1 MDNRTEIDNEI
12 EIDLRDL
19 FLEVLAF
26 WRLILLALVLGA
38 VIAYAISKF
47 IMVPQYE
54 STAEL
59 YVLSKSTSITSLAD
73 IQTGTSLTNDYMVV
87 VEGRPVLDQ
96 VITNL
101 GLDETYKSLEKK
113 VSLENPSNSRIL
125 KITVRDTDPL
135 VAKAIAD
142 EIAEVGANFISLKM
156 DQDPPTI
163 IQNGYADGDP
173 VSPST
178 LKNTAVGGILG
189 ALLAM
194 AIVVLSYLF
203 NDTIMTAE
211 DVEKKLGLNV
221 LGTLPLEE
229 TEDDGEDRSAKK
241 SRKAKKAVKKKGT
254 SSRKPTRKKRV

>member
-1 MDNRTEIDNEI
+1 MDNRAEIDNEI
-12 EIDLRDL
+12 EIDLREL

-87 VEGRPVLDQ
+87 VEGRPVLEQ
-96 VITNL
+96 VIANL
-101 GLDETYKSLEKK
+101 GLNETYKSLEKK

-142 EIAEVGANFISLKM
+142 EIAEVGSSFISLKM

-178 LKNTAVGGILG
+178 LKNTAVGGIFG

-211 DVEKKLGLNV
+211 DVERKLGLNV
-221 LGTLPLEE
+221 LGSLPLEE

-241 SRKAKKAVKKKGT
+241 SRKARKAVKKGT
-254 SSRKPTRKKRV
+254 GSRKPAGKKGL

>member
-1 MDNRTEIDNEI
+1 MDNRAEIDNEI

-19 FLEVLAF
+19 FLELLAF

-38 VIAYAISKF
+38 LIAFAVSKF
-47 IMVPQYE
+47 VMVPQYE

-87 VEGRPVLDQ
+87 VEGRPVLEQ

-101 GLDETYKSLEKK
+101 SLDETYKSLEQK

-229 TEDDGEDRSAKK
+229 TEDDGDGKSAKK
-241 SRKAKKAVKKKGT
+241 SRKAKKKGTKNTGSGKSAGKKKA
-254 SSRKPTRKKRV
+254 